1 MQRSLSGGFLTED
14 AALLNANARSMFDEA
29 RREHATLRNPT
40 AQGGQNE
47 HPSHPEAGYWLWG
60 RSLRHTALTFY
71 VAQVMVVAAA
81 GNSAASWSYDPVR
94 TCSWYYDPVTT
105 FDKLLVGSTTDNDY
119 ASSFSN
125 YGACV
130 HVQVSTPRPCP
141 PEPTPVHVRPLAAA
155 HRPPTRC
162 RTEGPRRACAQAPG
176 SDILGAWVGSSNT
189 ATNTISGTSM
199 ATPHVS
205 GVAAQLLAED
215 PTLSVARVK
224 EIILAA
230 AEVDSI
236 VLSAN
241 AVRLQ
246 TPNRFL
252 IGGAACLRRRRPA
265 ACEGPDPLGG
275 AGQGDYP
282 RLRGGELSR
291 PSCKCLCKCL
301 CGHAQPP
308 PYRRRRNQAIPKHPF
323 QPVAEMEDGADD

>member
-1 MQRSLSGGFLTED
+1 
-14 AALLNANARSMFDEA
+14 MFDEA

-141 PEPTPVHVRPLAAA
+141 PRA
-155 HRPPTRC
+155 HPPACSPASDRPPPAHPLPHGGPPPRVC
-162 RTEGPRRACAQAPG
+162 AGPRLRHPG
-176 SDILGAWVGSSNT
+176 SVGWLKQHRHQHHQRHQHGNATCLG
-189 ATNTISGTSM
+189 
-199 ATPHVS
+199 
-205 GVAAQLLAED
+205 
-215 PTLSVARVK
+215 
-224 EIILAA
+224 
-230 AEVDSI
+230 
-236 VLSAN
+236 
-241 AVRLQ
+241 
-246 TPNRFL
+246 
-252 IGGAACLRRRRPA
+252 RRRPA
-265 ACEGPDPLGG
+265 ARGGPDALGG
-275 AGQGDYP
+275 ASQGDNP
-282 RLRGGELSR
+282 RRRGGGLHR
-291 PSCKCLCKCL
+291 PFCKRNSTAN
-301 CGHAQPP
+301 AQPLP
-308 PYRRRRNQAIPKHPF
+308 HWRRRNQAFPKP
-323 QPVAEMEDGADD
+323 PVTSAVAAYAATLANVAAGASYGDHWRWLCNEPTGWAAVRAEHWVRCHALLQ